1 MRILLSTSSY
11 HALPPLLSYQEYTK
25 SEIFVYVIL
34 SSKYK
39 KFLHIYDF
47 QVHIEPKKNVFWMYL
62 TWQIM
67 EMIQRGER
75 PEDIQVCLDL

>member
-1 MRILLSTSSY
+1 MLVSVSCCIMRILLSTSSY

-47 QVHIEPKKNVFWMYL
+47 QVHIEPKKMSFEC
-62 TWQIM
+62 I
-67 EMIQRGER
+67 
-75 PEDIQVCLDL
+75 